1 MSLSVFLLKKN
12 ILLTLL
18 RNGPSEFNVIGSLK
32 GWDITPELHK
42 INVPTLLINGN
53 YDEAQDITMEPYFR
67 EIPGKVK
74 WVRFPESSHCPHLEE
89 TGAFVEAVGNF
100 LTSES

>member
-1 MSLSVFLLKKN
+1 MFLLEK
-12 ILLTLL
+12 LLFTIP

-53 YDEAQDITMEPYFR
+53 YDEAQDITMEPFFR

-89 TGAFVEAVGNF
+89 TDAFVEAVGNF